1 VASQS
6 LLFAR
11 NFFKHPKMLGSFI
24 PSSPF
29 LIKHLISQIDFS
41 QAKVIVEYGPGVG
54 TISQELLERMS
65 PDARLVLIEMNRDFV
80 IFLKQELA
88 DPRVHV
94 VQGSAE
100 NVRSVLKSLGL
111 DSADYIVSGIPYS
124 TMPDGMR
131 RKILSES
138 KKALSRNG
146 QFLVYQF
153 TRTVLPHLQ
162 VVFRSIRQDF
172 ELLNILPARLFYCSP

>member
-24 PSSPF
+24 PSSSF
-29 LIKHLISQIDFS
+29 LIKHLISQIDFAS
-41 QAKVIVEYGPGVG
+41 AKTIVEYGPGVG
-54 TISQELLERMS
+54 TISKEVLERLA
-65 PDARLVLIEMNRDFV
+65 PDARLILIEMNQDFV
-80 IFLKQELA
+80 AFLGKELD
-88 DPRVHV
+88 DPRVDV
-94 VQGSAE
+94 VHGSAE
-100 NVRSVLKSLGL
+100 NIRSILKRLGVA
-111 DSADYIVSGIPYS
+111 SADYIVSGIPYS
-124 TMPDGMR
+124 TMPDALR
-131 RKILSES
+131 KKILAES

-153 TRTVLPHLQ
+153 TKTVLPHLQ
-162 VVFRSIRQDF
+162 VVFRSIRQDY

>member
-1 VASQS
+1 
-6 LLFAR
+6 
-11 NFFKHPKMLGSFI
+11 MLGSFI

-29 LIKHLISQIDFS
+29 LIKHLISEIDFAS
-41 QAKVIVEYGPGVG
+41 AKTIVEYGPGVG
-54 TISQELLERMS
+54 TISKEILERLA

-80 IFLKQELA
+80 EFLRTELN

-94 VQGSAE
+94 VHGSAE
-100 NVRSVLKSLGL
+100 NVRAILKGSGIA
-111 DSADYIVSGIPYS
+111 SADYIVSGIPYS
-124 TMPDGMR
+124 TMSDAL
-131 RKILSES
+131 RKRILAES

>member
-1 VASQS
+1 
-6 LLFAR
+6 
-11 NFFKHPKMLGSFI
+11 MLGSFI

-29 LIKHLISQIDFS
+29 LIKHLISQIDFAS
-41 QAKVIVEYGPGVG
+41 AKTIVEYGPGVG
-54 TISQELLERMS
+54 TISKEILERLA
-65 PDARLVLIEMNRDFV
+65 PDARLVLIEMNHDFV
-80 IFLKQELA
+80 EFLKQELA
-88 DPRVHV
+88 DPRVKV
-94 VQGSAE
+94 VHGSAE
-100 NVRSVLKSLGL
+100 DVRSILKRLSI

-124 TMPDGMR
+124 TMPDWL
-131 RKILSES
+131 RKRILAES

-153 TRTVLPHLQ
+153 TKTVLPHLQ